1 MGEDILKELKTSEAQ
16 RRAIENWAKKNPDAK
31 RYHRNKSNART
42 FARKYAK
49 TLKEVEELVEIF
61 KSENLNYKK

>member
-1 MGEDILKELKTSEAQ
+1 MKDLKTSEAQ
-16 RRAIENWAKKNPDAK
+16 RRAIDNWAKKNPDAR

-49 TLKEVEELVEIF
+49 TLEEVEELVEIF
-61 KSENLNYKK
+61 KNENSNYKR

>member
-1 MGEDILKELKTSEAQ
+1 MTLKELKTSEAQ
-16 RRAIENWAKKNPDAK
+16 RRAIDNWAKKNPDAK

-49 TLKEVEELVEIF
+49 TLEEVEELVEIF
-61 KSENLNYKK
+61 KN

>member
-1 MGEDILKELKTSEAQ
+1 LKDLKTSEAQ
-16 RRAIENWAKKNPDAK
+16 RRAIDNWAKKNPDAR

-49 TLKEVEELVEIF
+49 TLEEVEELVEIF
-61 KSENLNYKK
+61 KNENSNYKA

>member
-1 MGEDILKELKTSEAQ
+1 MKVLKTSEAQ
-16 RRAIENWAKKNPDAK
+16 RRAIDNWAKKNPEAK

-49 TLKEVEELVEIF
+49 TLEEVEELVEIF
-61 KSENLNYKK
+61 KNENENYKN

>member
-1 MGEDILKELKTSEAQ
+1 MKELKTSEAQ
-16 RRAIENWAKKNPDAK
+16 RRAMEKWAKKNPDAK

-49 TLKEVEELVEIF
+49 SLKEVEELVEIF
-61 KSENLNYKK
+61 KSENPNYKKNN

>member
-1 MGEDILKELKTSEAQ
+1 MKDLKTSEAQ
-16 RRAIENWAKKNPDAK
+16 RRAIDNWAKKNPDAR

-49 TLKEVEELVEIF
+49 TLEEVEELVEIF
-61 KSENLNYKK
+61 KNENSNYKA

>member
-1 MGEDILKELKTSEAQ
+1 MTLKELKTSEAQ
-16 RRAIENWAKKNPDAK
+16 RRAIDNWAKKNPDAK

-49 TLKEVEELVEIF
+49 TLEEVEELVEIF
-61 KSENLNYKK
+61 KNENPNYKK